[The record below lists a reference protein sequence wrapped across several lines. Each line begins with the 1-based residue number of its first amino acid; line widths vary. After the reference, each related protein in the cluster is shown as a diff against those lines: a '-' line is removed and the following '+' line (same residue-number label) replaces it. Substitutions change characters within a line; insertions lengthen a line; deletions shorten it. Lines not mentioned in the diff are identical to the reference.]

1 MKTRSLILL
10 LVFAGVAIFAALNWH
25 AFLAP
30 TPLSLGLVTVDA
42 PLGLIMLG
50 LLAFLSV
57 LFLVYL
63 VYIQTSVL
71 FDARRQARE
80 LQANRELADQAE
92 ASRFTEL
99 RNFLNAEL
107 RKKESLDAETK
118 AVLLGRMEQLEREM
132 RAAIDQTG
140 NALSAYI
147 GELEDRLEK
156 REGGPASHPPV

>member
-1 MKTRSLILL
+1 MKFRTLILL
-10 LVFAGVAIFAALNWH
+10 LVFAGVTLFAALNWH
-25 AFLAP
+25 AFLAT
-30 TPLSLGLVTVDA
+30 TPLSLGLITFDA

-99 RNFLNAEL
+99 RNFLSVEL
-107 RKKESLDAETK
+107 QKKEALDAETK
-118 AVLLGRMEQLEREM
+118 TDLLGRIEQLEREI
-132 RAAIDQTG
+132 RAAIEQSGTV
-140 NALSAYI
+140 LSAYI

-156 REGGPASHPPV
+156 REDGPASYPPA

>member
-1 MKTRSLILL
+1 MKIRSLILL
-10 LVFAGVAIFAALNWH
+10 LVFAGIAIFAVLNWH
-25 AFLAP
+25 VFLAP
-30 TPLSLGLVTVDA
+30 TPLSLGLVTFDA

-80 LQANRELADQAE
+80 LHANRELADQAE

-99 RNFLNAEL
+99 RNFLSMEL
-107 RKKESLDAETK
+107 QKQEALDAETK
-118 AVLLGRMEQLEREM
+118 AALLGRMEQLERDM
-132 RAAIDQTG
+132 RAAIDQSGTV
-140 NALSAYI
+140 LSAYI

-156 REGGPASHPPV
+156 REGGSASYPPE